1 MLSPAGFLPTCHS
14 RQTSPVP
21 ATATAP
27 LTASFLATLVKLLT
41 GSSVRWT
48 GCEPGTRQRVYFAN
62 HTSHLD
68 ALVLWAALRPEARAL
83 ARPVAARDYWMAG
96 PLRRHLATRVFNAV
110 LIDRHRVSAHA
121 RNPIEPLLEALE
133 NGPGHS
139 LILFPEGTR
148 GTGPEAG
155 PFKSGLYH
163 LGRHRPD
170 VELVPVLID
179 NMNRILPKGELLPV
193 PLLGG
198 LSFGTP
204 LRVEEGEG
212 KAEFLD
218 RARAAVNGLRRL

>member
-1 MLSPAGFLPTCHS
+1 MLAG
-14 RQTSPVP
+14 V
-21 ATATAP
+21 
-27 LTASFLATLVKLLT
+27 VNLLT

-48 GCEPGTRQRVYFAN
+48 GCAPSTRQRIYFAN

-68 ALVLWAALRPEARAL
+68 ALVLWAALRPEVRSL
-83 ARPVAARDYWMAG
+83 TRPVAARDYWTAD
-96 PLRRHLATRVFNAV
+96 PVRRHLATRVFNAV
-110 LIDRHRVSAHA
+110 LIDRQRVSAHA
-121 RNPIEPLLEALE
+121 RNPLEPLLTALE
-133 NGPGHS
+133 SREHS

-148 GTGPEAG
+148 GRGPEAG

-163 LGRHRPD
+163 LARHRPD

-198 LSFGTP
+198 LSFGAP

-212 KAEFLD
+212 KMAFLT
-218 RARAAVNGLRRL
+218 RARDAVNGLRVV